1 MTAPENFW
9 IRWRVRTGY
18 PVALAFLLL
27 ADPTKISLLIG
38 IAVGIVGLAIR
49 AWAAGFLRKH
59 EALAT
64 DGPYALTRNPL
75 YFGSAI
81 LAMGVIVA
89 GKSVWG
95 GSLVFIYILL
105 FYPAVMRREETELR
119 ERYGQQFETYA
130 ARVRL
135 FCPKMRTSAPNLAEA
150 AKFSSRLYSENR
162 EYQAAIGFLL
172 GIVVLWVKMLWTK

>member
-1 MTAPENFW
+1 MTTPENFW

-27 ADPTKISLLIG
+27 AKPSNISLLVG
-38 IAVGIVGLAIR
+38 VAVGIVGLAIR
-49 AWAAGFLRKH
+49 ASAAGFLRKH

-81 LAMGVIVA
+81 LALGVIVA
-89 GKSVWG
+89 GNSVWG
-95 GSLVFIYILL
+95 GSIVAIYILF
-105 FYPAVMRREETELR
+105 FYPAVMRREEAELR

-130 ARVRL
+130 ARVPL
-135 FCPKMRTSAPNLAEA
+135 FWPRMRISRPDLTET
-150 AKFSSRLYSENR
+150 AKFSSRLYSQNR

-172 GIVVLWVKMLWTK
+172 GITVLWAKMRWMK

>member
-1 MTAPENFW
+1 MTTPENFW

-27 ADPTKISLLIG
+27 AKPSNISLLVG
-38 IAVGIVGLAIR
+38 VAVGIVGLAIR

-81 LAMGVIVA
+81 LAAGVIMV

-95 GSLVFIYILL
+95 GVLVILYILL
-105 FYPAVMRREETELR
+105 FYPTVMRREEAELR

-130 ARVRL
+130 ALVPL
-135 FCPKMRTSAPNLAEA
+135 FWPKMRISAPKLAET
-150 AKFSSRLYSENR
+150 AKFSIRLYSQNR

-172 GIVVLWVKMLWTK
+172 GITVLWAKMEWMK